1 MVRVILD
8 EIEPEP
14 CGQRVQSTEWVIWV
28 AMDRLGI
35 GVLQLTG
42 QGTLV
47 VVPYV
52 QKGQWRVLVFSCA
65 MDQPPH
71 CSHEQQVF
79 WLLPEKLHRLASWK
93 VISDW

>member
-1 MVRVILD
+1 MVRVILA

-14 CGQRVQSTEWVIWV
+14 CGQMVQLTVWVIWV
-28 AMDRLGI
+28 AKDQLGI

-65 MDQPPH
+65 MDLPSRCLH
-71 CSHEQQVF
+71 QQ
-79 WLLPEKLHRLASWK
+79 
-93 VISDW
+93 